1 MIGCVCD
8 NIGCVGYSNY
18 MDSHG
23 DHMVV
28 TTLIYIGCR
37 VCVCLA
43 PLCHLAAELFKC
55 STHSS
60 ALTFKG
66 GGGGGPIS
74 ETLL

>member
-37 VCVCLA
+37 VCVLSSA
-43 PLCHLAAELFKC
+43 VPPSSGAFIML
-55 STHSS
+55 TRSS
-60 ALTFKG
+60 ALILRG
-66 GGGGGPIS
+66 EGPIS
-74 ETLL
+74 NFFSFFGM